1 MAAVTLVVILNSIV
15 TDEINGTR
23 MITDNAY
30 NYTSIIGCIS
40 IDTGENLDRCV
51 IGGSAININGVA
63 GDINQPYSID
73 QLPSHRHKHQ
83 HYF

>member
-30 NYTSIIGCIS
+30 NYTSVVGCIN
-40 IDTGENLDRCV
+40 IGTGENLDRYV
-51 IGGSAININGVA
+51 IGGRVA
-63 GDINQPYSID
+63 GDINRPYSVD